1 MRSEWAEFDKLSSKK
16 VPAVEQL
23 EALYK
28 KITVKGIKKLDGN
41 ALKLFDA

>member
-1 MRSEWAEFDKLSSKK
+1 MFD
-16 VPAVEQL
+16 VVDQL

-41 ALKLFDA
+41 ALKLLET